1 MPRLLVIIFIFLLA
15 YYLLS
20 KYAFPYLVRRFIRKT
35 QDRFTQQF
43 TQQEPTQS
51 RRKEGEVEVK
61 YVPPEATTTQY
72 NPDSTE
78 DVDFE
83 EIKDK

>member
-1 MPRLLVIIFIFLLA
+1 MPKGLNQEIPEFLYRGNVHLLVG
-15 YYLLS
+15 
-20 KYAFPYLVRRFIRKT
+20 RFIRKA

-43 TQQEPTQS
+43 TQQDPTHS

>member
-1 MPRLLVIIFIFLLA
+1 MPRLLVIILFFLAA

-20 KYAFPYLVRRFIRKT
+20 KYVFPYLVRLFIRKT
-35 QDRFTQQF
+35 QERFTQQF
-43 TQQEPTQS
+43 RQHPPPQN
-51 RRKEGEVEVK
+51 RRKEGEVEIK
-61 YVPPEATTTQY
+61 YVPPEAVTPQY
-72 NPDSTE
+72 NPDTTE